1 MKDSGFVDRLKQAF
15 DGEIVADV
23 ARRLGTPHATV
34 RNYYLGRLP
43 SAEVLIKIASE
54 TGVSLNWLLLG
65 KGDMYAGERPPVSI
79 GRFLEEKI
87 VEMIDRRVAEA
98 AGSSKRPAERDDFD
112 ISAAVVRLNDPRLIM
127 SEWLGH
133 EGREFPDDYGIVF
146 FNGWE
151 TFSTEEKIEAI
162 RDAKRALDRSLR
174 VE

>member
-1 MKDSGFVDRLKQAF
+1 MKEKEFVERLKLAF

-43 SAEVLIKIASE
+43 SAEVLIKIAAE

-65 KGDMYAGERPPVSI
+65 IGDMYAGDRPPVSI
-79 GRFLEEKI
+79 GRFLDEKI
-87 VEMIDRRVAEA
+87 AEMIDSRIAELTGTA
-98 AGSSKRPAERDDFD
+98 AKPAARDEFD
-112 ISAAVVRLNDPRLIM
+112 IAAAVVRLNDPRLIM
-127 SEWLGH
+127 GEWLGH

-151 TFSTEEKIEAI
+151 TFSTEDKIEAV
-162 RDAKRALDRSLR
+162 RDAKRALDRSLKT
-174 VE
+174 E